1 MQYKIIT
8 MQFPA
13 GVHFGQRNL
22 EDAGYELYADTIF
35 SALCNEIVQD
45 GEEVLNWFVN
55 TAKEGKLLFSDAFPF
70 TKKRSK
76 PFMKERYYLPKP
88 LKRIERKETDGSS
101 TAKKIWKKVT
111 YLNYEDLENYLS
123 GDMTEDD
130 AKENL
135 EDFKHFGK
143 AEVRTQADLQT
154 KEEAT
159 PYRVGSFHFNSEY
172 CGLYFIVGYEKDED
186 YKKVLSYIQAL
197 SYTGIGGRRSSGF
210 GRFTA
215 TAKEVPD
222 SLKKRIGTDSKNCMS
237 LSVALP
243 RDEELDA
250 VLPNAEVLWV
260 KRSGFV
266 TSLADTDTYR
276 RRRDLYV
283 MKAGSC
289 VETTFDGD
297 IYDVRNEVNRHPVY
311 RYAKP
316 MWLEV

>member
-45 GEEVLNWFVN
+45 GEESLNWFVN
-55 TAKEGKLLFSDAFPF
+55 TTKQGELLFSDAFPF
-70 TKKRSK
+70 IE
-76 PFMKERYYLPKP
+76 ERYYLPKP
-88 LKRIERKETDGSS
+88 LKRIERKETEGSS
-101 TAKKIWKKVT
+101 TAKKIWKKVA
-111 YLNYEDLENYLS
+111 YLQYGDLENYLS

-130 AKENL
+130 AKADL
-135 EDFKHFGK
+135 EDFKYFGK
-143 AEVRTQADLQT
+143 SEVRTQADLQT

-159 PYRVGSFHFNSEY
+159 PYRVGSFHFDSEHFEN
-172 CGLYFIVGYEKDED
+172 CGLYFIVGYEKEED
-186 YKKVLSYIQAL
+186 YKKIISYIQAL

-215 TAKEVPD
+215 TVQEVPG
-222 SLKKRIGTDSKNCMS
+222 SLKNRIGTDSKTCMS

-250 VLPNAEVLWV
+250 VLQNAEALWL

-266 TSLADTDTYR
+266 TSLADSDTYR

-297 IYDVRNEVNRHPVY
+297 IYDVRNKTNCHPVY

-316 MWLEV
+316 IWLEV

>member
-70 TKKRSK
+70 IKDS
-76 PFMKERYYLPKP
+76 YYLPKP
-88 LKRIERKETDGSS
+88 LKRIERNETEGASS
-101 TAKKIWKKVT
+101 AKKIWKKVT
-111 YLNYEDLENYLS
+111 YLHYEDLENYLS

-130 AKENL
+130 AK
-135 EDFKHFGK
+135 KHFEKFNKIGK
-143 AEVRTQADLQT
+143 SEVRTQADLQT

-159 PYRVGSFHFNSEY
+159 PYRVGSFHFDSEDR
-172 CGLYFIVGYEKDED
+172 GLYFIVGYEKEED
-186 YKKVLSYIQAL
+186 YQKVFSYIQTL

-222 SLKKRIGTDSKNCMS
+222 SLKKRIGIDSKNCMS

-250 VLPNAEVLWV
+250 VLPNAEVLWM

-266 TSLADTDTYR
+266 TSLADSDTYR

>member
-45 GEEVLNWFVN
+45 GEEALNWFVN
-55 TAKEGKLLFSDAFPF
+55 TAKEGKLLFTDAFPF
-70 TKKRSK
+70 VEES
-76 PFMKERYYLPKP
+76 YYLPKP
-88 LKRIERKETDGSS
+88 LKRIERKETEGSS
-101 TAKKIWKKVT
+101 TAKKIWKKVS
-111 YLNYEDLENYLS
+111 YLHYEDLEDYLS
-123 GDMTEDD
+123 GDMTEDT
-130 AKENL
+130 AKADL

-143 AEVRTQADLQT
+143 SEVRTQADLQT

-159 PYRVGSFHFNSEY
+159 PYRVGSFHFDRAYFED
-172 CGLYFIVGYEKDED
+172 CGLYFIVGYEKEED
-186 YKKVLSYIQAL
+186 YQKVFSYIQAL
-197 SYTGIGGRRSSGF
+197 SFTGIGGRRSSGY

-215 TAKEVPD
+215 IAQEVPD
-222 SLKKRIGTDSKNCMS
+222 GLKERIGTDSKTCMS

-243 RDEELDA
+243 KDEELDA
-250 VLPNAEVLWV
+250 VLPNAEVLWM

-266 TSLADTDTYR
+266 TSLADSDTYR

-297 IYDVRNEVNRHPVY
+297 VYDVRNEGNRHPVY